1 MFDLKRLRYFCAVV
15 EHGSISHA
23 AIALNMAQ
31 PPLSKRLQELEEEVG
46 VTLLTRGARRVVPTQ
61 AGSFLYQRCCEVFRL
76 LEDARNRVLDIAN
89 SESRT
94 IKIGVS
100 YLFKRYFFPLIRDLR
115 LRFPDVDISVST
127 SDSSHLEY
135 LLQKQLI
142 DVAFI
147 QRPRGL
153 DGYETTDFPPVGI
166 AALVARGLTPNDQD
180 VMSLAELGDFPLI
193 LLQRVEGVSAST
205 VVLEHFRNLGIRPKI
220 EMYVSDPELAIELLD
235 NGCQA
240 VLLLPESEVI
250 ARADANYR
258 VVRVVPT
265 PVVYMPTMV
274 RIAARCESVEVQT
287 VVRDYLLQAG
297 K

>member
-1 MFDLKRLRYFCAVV
+1 MFDLKRLRYFCAVI

-31 PPLSKRLQELEEEVG
+31 PPLSKRLQELEDEVG
-46 VTLLTRGARRVVPTQ
+46 VTLLTRGSRRVTPTQ
-61 AGSFLYQRCCEVFRL
+61 AGSFLYERSCEIFRL

-100 YLFKRYFFPLIRDLR
+100 YLFKRYFFPLICDLR
-115 LRFPDVDISVST
+115 TRFPEVDISVST

-147 QRPRGL
+147 QRPRNL

-166 AALVARGLTPNDQD
+166 AALVANGLEGADQH
-180 VMSLAELGDFPLI
+180 VMSLAELGEFPLI
-193 LLQRVEGVSAST
+193 LLQRVEGISAST
-205 VVLEHFRNLGIRPKI
+205 VVLEHFRNMGVRPKI
-220 EMYVSDPELAIELLD
+220 EMYVSDPEMGIELLES
-235 NGCQA
+235 GCKA
-240 VLLLPESEVI
+240 VVLLPESEVI
-250 ARADANYR
+250 WRAGLNYR

-265 PVVYMPTMV
+265 PVIYMPTMV
-274 RIAARCESVEVQT
+274 RIAARCESIEIQT